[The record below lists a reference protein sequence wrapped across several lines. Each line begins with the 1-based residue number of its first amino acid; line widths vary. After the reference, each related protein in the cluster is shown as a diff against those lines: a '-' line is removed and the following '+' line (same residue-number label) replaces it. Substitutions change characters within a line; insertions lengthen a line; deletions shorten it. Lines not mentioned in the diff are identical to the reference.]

1 MGFYTFQEFI
11 NVFKKRYKM
20 FILVFVLL
28 CSLFI
33 VANKTFLKDKLNQ
46 KYSVT
51 FDYEYFYSWIN
62 FTKQSIKFSHSTFNL
77 VCQQN
82 EVNRD
87 TCIEIPFITLKELHS
102 GFFESI
108 YRFNIEDLKSNN
120 FQSKNYKIAQA
131 FNFDTTNFRYKN
143 RKLHISWSN
152 VAEAEKYLQ
161 SLHERAAFELLNIA
175 KIIIDEN
182 NNRAIENINKKILTF
197 PPMNI
202 GLRIK
207 EQHQLN
213 SDLELE
219 QFVNKTINI
228 LKINKINDIDLF
240 KMIFTRKLLHPFEIG
255 ITTDSLLVYPF
266 IYDGS
271 NINEKFQN
279 IFSTKRDII
288 YYYLGTKYNS
298 VEKINEA
305 NLFFF
310 PEIQKLIDNFES
322 YLPKYKLIIKKIH
335 RYYIYLIEIF
345 FALFISLIV
354 ILTLHIKDRE
364 N

>member
-1 MGFYTFQEFI
+1 
-11 NVFKKRYKM
+11 
-20 FILVFVLL
+20 
-28 CSLFI
+28 
-33 VANKTFLKDKLNQ
+33 
-46 KYSVT
+46 
-51 FDYEYFYSWIN
+51 
-62 FTKQSIKFSHSTFNL
+62 
-77 VCQQN
+77 
-82 EVNRD
+82 
-87 TCIEIPFITLKELHS
+87 
-102 GFFESI
+102 
-108 YRFNIEDLKSNN
+108 
-120 FQSKNYKIAQA
+120 
-131 FNFDTTNFRYKN
+131 
-143 RKLHISWSN
+143 
-152 VAEAEKYLQ
+152 
-161 SLHERAAFELLNIA
+161 
-175 KIIIDEN
+175 
-182 NNRAIENINKKILTF
+182 
-197 PPMNI
+197 MNI

-240 KMIFTRKLLHPFEIG
+240 KIIFERELLHPF
-255 ITTDSLLVYPF
+255 SLLVYPF
-266 IYDGS
+266 IYGS

-310 PEIQKLIDNFES
+310 PEILNLIDNFES